1 MIVDTEKLNPTLPK
15 LMLLGD
21 LREDWTLNTDHCI

>member
-1 MIVDTEKLNPTLPK
+1 MTHGPIKNVGNTLPK

-21 LREDWTLNTDHCI
+21 LRED